1 MHIHVYA
8 DPGHAWGK
16 VSEAQ
21 LTRLG
26 LTFGDFSNY
35 SYRRGDFIYLEED
48 GDLTFFVE
56 KHVEVLGKKPTWG
69 EHTGNKESRIRN
81 YFRNA
86 SGESYNARYAEF
98 RRAKGLDG
106 GDIASKAVNATA

>member
-48 GDLTFFVE
+48 DDLSRFII
-56 KHVEVLGKKPTWG
+56 KHVEVLDKKPTWG
-69 EHTGNKESRIRN
+69 EHQSNKTSKIRN
-81 YFRNA
+81 YDSNEA
-86 SGESYNARYAEF
+86 GDGYHARREAWLAA
-98 RRAKGLDG
+98 RAAKDV
-106 GDIASKAVNATA
+106 AQ